1 MGKGKGKPIKW
12 VAPVSKNFVLSEF
25 IILKKKQNLPLK
37 KLKLSL
43 KALKNKLSVK
53 LKICQV
59 LY

>member
-1 MGKGKGKPIKW
+1 MGKGKGKPTKW
-12 VAPVSKNFVLSEF
+12 ISPVSKNCVLSEF
-25 IILKKKQNLPLK
+25 ILIKKKQNLSLK

-53 LKICQV
+53 LKICRI